1 MPVHFSTTCYILGNI
16 MERENR
22 YVVVKRKDI
31 LRYLSA
37 VEEKQLGLLVEKID
51 EGRKQD
57 NRCVLQC
64 VVVESDW
71 PEYEPTWNAVEKRA
85 DAEI

>member
-1 MPVHFSTTCYILGNI
+1 